1 MADLPEPGR
10 MPSRRPVWMPL
21 GEACLKSSTF
31 LNDESARKKVTYE
44 VPPAVTSTSYP
55 VAAYYGRLPRLAPV
69 EHGRTSPAGGGE

>member
-1 MADLPEPGR
+1 
-10 MPSRRPVWMPL
+10 MPL